1 MEDIDIEPLS
11 QVLFIATAILKPFTP
26 ALLFGFVALVLLLAC
41 SALIS
46 GAEIAFFSLNKNH
59 TKTLKTRSTKNGVL
73 INSLLEKPK
82 RLLAT
87 ILIANNFVN
96 VTVVILSTLLLSEW
110 VDLDKNPLLTF
121 VLQVVVVTSLLLILG
136 EIVPKIYS
144 AYNPLSVAV
153 FMARPIQALI
163 YIFYPLSSVL
173 VKSSSFIDKRLYM
186 KKSQIS
192 MSELSEAIE
201 LTSNENTPDEERK
214 ILKGIVRFGDIDCK
228 QIMKSRVDVT
238 AVDVSIPYDEL
249 LKIILE
255 SGYSRIPAYH
265 ESFDLIAGIIYVK
278 DFLPHLDKPA
288 SFNWNSLL
296 RPAFFIPE
304 NKKINDLLQEFQ
316 EKKIHMA
323 IVVDEYGGT
332 SGIVTLEDIIE
343 EIVGDISDEFD
354 TAEDEVNYT
363 KIADNKYLFE
373 GKTLLNDF
381 CKILNIDVGLFD
393 EVRGDSETLAGLILE
408 LEGKIPKAN
417 ESTKCKKF
425 EFKIKKVNNRR
436 IEQILVTTPDNK
448 GKTAQAG

>member
-11 QVLFIATAILKPFTP
+11 EVLFMTFAVLLKPLTFP
-26 ALLFGFVALVLLLAC
+26 VIIGFFILLLFLAC

-46 GAEIAFFSLNKNH
+46 GAEIAFFSLNQDHTNGLKSKKN
-59 TKTLKTRSTKNGVL
+59 KKNVVIL
-73 INSLLEKPK
+73 TLLEKPK

-96 VTVVILSTLLLSEW
+96 VSIVILSTFILNKLL
-110 VDLDKNPLLTF
+110 NPESFPIFTIII
-121 VLQVVVVTSLLLILG
+121 QVIAVTSLILILG
-136 EIVPKIYS
+136 EITPKIY
-144 AYNPLSVAV
+144 AAHKPLV
-153 FMARPIQALI
+153 FAQLMARPMRVLI

-173 VKSSSFIDKRLYM
+173 VKSTSFIDKRLAA
-186 KKSQIS
+186 KGSQLS

-201 LTSNENTPDEERK
+201 LTSGENTPEDERK

-228 QIMKSRVDVT
+228 EIMKSRVDVT
-238 AVDVSIPYDEL
+238 AADVSIPYDAL

-255 SGYSRIPAYH
+255 SGYSRIPAFQD
-265 ESFDLIAGIIYVK
+265 SFDKIAGIIYVK

-288 SFNWNSLL
+288 DFNWRALL

-323 IVVDEYGGT
+323 VVVDEYGGT

-363 KIADNKYLFE
+363 KIEDNKYLFE

-381 CKILNIDVGLFD
+381 CKILNIDDDRFE
-393 EVRGDSETLAGLILE
+393 EVKGDSETLAGLILE

-417 ESTKCKKF
+417 ESTKFQNF

-436 IEQILVTTPDNK
+436 IEQILVTILDFNK
-448 GKTAQAG
+448 